1 MGNKP
6 TIEQVKMAAGA
17 SNFYIDTEGTF
28 SRIQYLGDDDFN
40 IYYKDTDEVRSVSYE
55 DARHGQ
61 FYHLVQYQY

>member
-6 TIEQVKMAAGA
+6 TIEQVRMAAGA
-17 SNFYIDTEGTF
+17 SNFYQDIDGTF

-55 DARHGQ
+55 DARDGR
-61 FYHLVQYQY
+61 FYKLVEYKY